1 MTVAMNFERTM
12 RLLFG
17 EKAYHIA
24 DEHGSVQGRRTW
36 LTKALQLLTQE
47 VDKLDTTVRHQQMLM
62 GELEAIAAL
71 VKTEREAS
79 WSLVYRLFRLASRL
93 MGFDYVHGSK
103 CHTAIYWQTPA
114 QNLNSVVFEGGDI
127 MQDYYDKQN
136 AIAVRRSLVFRSINI
151 NTYYA
156 IPMSNLFHRNTTGSW
171 FISSIPLRM
180 RALSSSSDATRIWR
194 RNVRAIFENAHSMRF
209 SQEPCLGV

>member
-47 VDKLDTTVRHQQMLM
+47 VDKLDTTIRHQQMLM
-62 GELEAIAAL
+62 GELEAIAVL

-136 AIAVRRSLVFRSINI
+136 AIAVRRSLVANLKSQGLSDFRISLVLNI
-151 NTYYA
+151 TEYQVKK
-156 IPMSNLFHRNTTGSW
+156 
-171 FISSIPLRM
+171 LRS
-180 RALSSSSDATRIWR
+180 ASPAPASDEDASKRG
-194 RNVRAIFENAHSMRF
+194 
-209 SQEPCLGV
+209 C